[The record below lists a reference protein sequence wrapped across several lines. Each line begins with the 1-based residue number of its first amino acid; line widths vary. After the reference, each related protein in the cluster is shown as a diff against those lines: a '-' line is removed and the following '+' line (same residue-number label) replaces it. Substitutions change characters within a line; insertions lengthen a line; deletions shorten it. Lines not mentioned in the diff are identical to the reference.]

1 MWTQETSGLFT
12 RLKNRLLINQT
23 IKQKIKLADLYKE
36 INKNESIKIKD
47 HYLGICKL
55 KTLENLRIIKSTN
68 KKLKETFI

>member
-12 RLKNRLLINQT
+12 RLKNRLQINQT
-23 IKQKIKLADLYKE
+23 IKQKIKLADLYKV

-55 KTLENLRIIKSTN
+55 KTFRKF
-68 KKLKETFI
+68 KVH